1 MTVLYCVAYVVV
13 FIVGLIGNCFVIA
26 VVYRSPRMRTVTN
39 FFIVNLAVADI
50 LVIVFCLPAT
60 LMSNIFVPWILGWW
74 MCKTVPY
81 VQGVSVAA
89 SVYSL
94 IAVSLDRFLAIW
106 YPLKCQITT
115 RRARIIII
123 IIWVIAVT
131 ATLPWA
137 LFFEVIVYKE
147 APDIPMC
154 VEVWPDYLNGNL
166 YFLIANLLFC
176 YILPMILISLCYILI
191 WIKVCKRHIP
201 SDTKDAQ
208 MERMQQKSK
217 VKVVKM
223 LVAVVILFVLSWLPL
238 YAIFTRIKF
247 GGDLEIWETKLFI
260 MITPIA
266 QWLGSSNSCI
276 NPILYAFFNNKYR
289 RGFAAILKSR
299 RCCSTLRYYDTVALA
314 NSSSA
319 SMRKSSY
326 YVTNSNASTRRQ
338 ARRQISQD
346 SSVSYISNNTG
357 V

>member
-1 MTVLYCVAYVVV
+1 
-13 FIVGLIGNCFVIA
+13 
-26 VVYRSPRMRTVTN
+26 MR
-39 FFIVNLAVADI
+39 
-50 LVIVFCLPAT
+50 
-60 LMSNIFVPWILGWW
+60 
-74 MCKTVPY
+74 
-81 VQGVSVAA
+81 
-89 SVYSL
+89 
-94 IAVSLDRFLAIW
+94 RFLAIW
-106 YPLKCQITT
+106 WPLKCQITT
-115 RRARIIII
+115 RRARIMILV
-123 IIWVIAVT
+123 IWVIAVT
-131 ATLPWA
+131 TTIPWA
-137 LFFEVIVYKE
+137 LFFDLVVIFSD
-147 APDIPMC
+147 APDIQLC
-154 VEVWPDYLNGNL
+154 IEVWPEYLDGSL

-238 YAIFTRIKF
+238 YVIFARIKL
-247 GGDLEIWETKLFI
+247 GGDIQVWEEDIL
-260 MITPIA
+260 MVATPIA
-266 QWLGSSNSCI
+266 QWLGASNSCI

-299 RCCSTLRYYDTVALA
+299 RCCSTLRYYDAVAMA

-326 YVTNSNASTRRQ
+326 YVQNNNSSTRRQ
-338 ARRQISQD
+338 PPVTQD
-346 SSVSYISNNTG
+346 GSVSYISNNTG